1 MMITRTITKYEVTA
15 YKLYVDHGVPKLDKI
30 GSAEVEGTRCD
41 KTMAR
46 KAIADATGKTLP
58 KGVEVEVVPKTVT
71 TYGMD
76 LDKFLSQAQVVCV
89 KEGSRRTG
97 SRRVDRLGD
106 CPRRGFTANSE
117 PSHVGNQ

>member
-1 MMITRTITKYEVTA
+1 MMITRSITKFEVTA

-46 KAIADATGKTLP
+46 KAIADATGKVLP
-58 KGVEVEVVPKTVT
+58 KGVEIDIAEKEVTI
-71 TYGMD
+71 YGMD

-89 KEGSRRTG
+89 KEVG
-97 SRRVDRLGD
+97 
-106 CPRRGFTANSE
+106 E
-117 PSHVGNQ
+117 PEAGEPEADELIG

>member
-1 MMITRTITKYEVTA
+1 MITRSITKFEVTA

-58 KGVEVEVVPKTVT
+58 KGVEIDIAEKEVTI
-71 TYGMD
+71 YGMD

-89 KEGSRRTG
+89 KEVG
-97 SRRVDRLGD
+97 
-106 CPRRGFTANSE
+106 E
-117 PSHVGNQ
+117 PEAGEPEADELIG